1 MQNKKK
7 YLFNEAERLYI
18 YEYMTINEL
27 ADRLNVNRKTIMAW
41 KESGDWDSKRR
52 VYLKSKQTFHE
63 EMYEF
68 ARKLMRDITAD
79 MESGERVDTGRLY
92 AFLKMVPMF
101 IKAKNYEDEGSDKEN
116 KPKPKGLTDDIVAE
130 IEENILG
137 IVPNDRNE
145 NNEEE

>member
-1 MQNKKK
+1 M
-7 YLFNEAERLYI
+7 I
-18 YEYMTINEL
+18 
-27 ADRLNVNRKTIMAW
+27 W
-41 KESGDWDSKRR
+41 KEKYGWETAKRNF
-52 VYLKSKQTFHE
+52 LKSKQTFHE

-101 IKAKNYEDEGSDKEN
+101 IKAKNYEDEVSDKEN

>member
-101 IKAKNYEDEGSDKEN
+101 IKAKNYEDEVSDKEN
-116 KPKPKGLTDDIVAE
+116 KPKPRGLTDDIVEE

>member
-68 ARKLMRDITAD
+68 DDPGQLKDY
-79 MESGERVDTGRLY
+79 MEVNTFSVSCIGVY
-92 AFLKMVPMF
+92 QIM
-101 IKAKNYEDEGSDKEN
+101 
-116 KPKPKGLTDDIVAE
+116 
-130 IEENILG
+130 
-137 IVPNDRNE
+137 
-145 NNEEE
+145 

>member
-1 MQNKKK
+1 MDQ
-7 YLFNEAERLYI
+7 
-18 YEYMTINEL
+18 
-27 ADRLNVNRKTIMAW
+27 RKEI
-41 KESGDWDSKRR
+41 E
-52 VYLKSKQTFHE
+52 
-63 EMYEF
+63 
-68 ARKLMRDITAD
+68 I
-79 MESGERVDTGRLY
+79 LY

-101 IKAKNYEDEGSDKEN
+101 IKAKNYEDEVSDKEN